1 MSIPSR
7 PAGSYRHILRY
18 TGLFGSV
25 QALSV
30 VLSVVRN
37 KLTALFVGT
46 VGMGLADLYMRTADL
61 VGQATSFGLSF
72 SAVRRLAALAGTGH
86 HRAAALHVSVV
97 RTWTLIAAVLGAV
110 VALLASPLIATMA
123 MGTAAAWDTF
133 AQLAPIVAFATL
145 AGGEMA
151 ILKGLRRLR
160 ALALASVAS
169 ALLTLLC
176 TAPLYALCGL
186 DGILPALNL
195 SALATYVAM
204 RYAATR
210 AMPWRLASLSGN
222 CLRAGRAMM
231 GLGLAYV
238 GAGIMGAGGELA
250 VRLGLLHTGGTQ
262 ATLGLYAAGYTL
274 TVAYA
279 RLVFTAMDAD
289 YFARLSAAMSQRGT
303 MNTTVNR
310 QTDVLVLLIVP
321 FLLAFA
327 LVLPWTVRLL
337 YTDGFDGVVPMV
349 VCASGY
355 MYFKAL
361 FSPAAY
367 LPLAA
372 GHAWTYMWMELAYD
386 LFFPTA
392 VIVGYILGGLGGAG
406 LGLTLAGAFNYL
418 LVRLVY
424 RRRYGLR
431 TSRAVASRSVWMG
444 LLLAAGLA
452 SAFAPW
458 SALRWGVGA
467 ATLLVSAAM
476 ALAFFRRTR

>member
-1 MSIPSR
+1 MSSSANPT
-7 PAGSYRHILRY
+7 GSYRHILRY

-37 KLTALFVGT
+37 KLTALFIGT
-46 VGMGLADLYMRTADL
+46 MGMGLADLYMRTADL
-61 VGQATSFGLSF
+61 VGQGTNFGIAF

-86 HRAAALHVSVV
+86 QRAAALYARVV
-97 RTWTLIAAVLGAV
+97 RTWTLLAAALGAAVC
-110 VALLASPLIATMA
+110 VAASPLISMTA
-123 MGTAAAWDTF
+123 MGSASSWPAF
-133 AQLAPIVAFATL
+133 ALLAPVVAFTTL
-145 AGGEMA
+145 SGGEMA

-160 ALALASVAS
+160 ALATASVVS
-169 ALLTLLC
+169 ALLTLLI
-176 TAPLYALCGL
+176 TAPLYALWGL
-186 DGILPALNL
+186 AGILPALNL
-195 SALATYVAM
+195 SALGAYVAM

-210 AMPWRLASLSGN
+210 ALPWRPAPLSGGF
-222 CLRAGRAMM
+222 LRAGRGML

-238 GAGIMGAGGELA
+238 GAGIMGAGAELA
-250 VRLGLLHTGGTQ
+250 VRLSLLHSGGTQ
-262 ATLGLYAAGYTL
+262 GTLGLYAAGFTL
-274 TVAYA
+274 TVSYA

-327 LVLPWTVRLL
+327 LALPLLVRLL
-337 YTDGFDGVVPMV
+337 YTAQFADVIPMV
-349 VCASGY
+349 ICASGY

-361 FSPAAY
+361 FSPSAY

-372 GHAWTYMWMELAYD
+372 GHSWTYMWMELTYD
-386 LFFPTA
+386 LFFATA
-392 VIVGYILGGLGGAG
+392 VIAGYALGGLAGAG
-406 LGLTLAGAFNYL
+406 LGLTLGGAFNYL

-431 TSRAVASRSVWMG
+431 TSRAVAGRALWMG

-458 SALRWGVGA
+458 PALRWSVGV
-467 ATLLVSAAM
+467 ATLLTSALL
-476 ALAFFRRTR
+476 ALVFFRKA